1 MYSQSKSCVESFHKK
16 RTKKEPEPPLEQPC
30 HRLLPSKLYILENG
44 PKWLP
49 VTTFGILESGFAK
62 TEGKD
67 GLLIMPLFYHVFFL
81 PLPLSFF
88 LSFFLF
94 SSSFSLNLYYCLA
107 VGSSFLSM
115 ATIPLYIELIPWDF
129 SLLPLGLHQLF
140 LVCCGHPFRA
150 THQPISCLATTAT
163 G

>member
-88 LSFFLF
+88 LSFFFPVL
-94 SSSFSLNLYYCLA
+94 SLLIFTIVLQWVLPFCL
-107 VGSSFLSM
+107 
-115 ATIPLYIELIPWDF
+115 W
-129 SLLPLGLHQLF
+129 LLPLFIL
-140 LVCCGHPFRA
+140 
-150 THQPISCLATTAT
+150 S
-163 G
+163 

>member
-16 RTKKEPEPPLEQPC
+16 WTKKKPEPQLEQPC

-62 TEGKD
+62 TKEKD

-88 LSFFLF
+88 LSFFFPVL
-94 SSSFSLNLYYCLA
+94 SLSIFYYCLA

-115 ATIPLYIELIPWDF
+115 ATVPLYIELIPWDF

-140 LVCCGHPFRA
+140 FVYCRHPFKA
-150 THQPISCLATTAT
+150 THQLISCLATTAI